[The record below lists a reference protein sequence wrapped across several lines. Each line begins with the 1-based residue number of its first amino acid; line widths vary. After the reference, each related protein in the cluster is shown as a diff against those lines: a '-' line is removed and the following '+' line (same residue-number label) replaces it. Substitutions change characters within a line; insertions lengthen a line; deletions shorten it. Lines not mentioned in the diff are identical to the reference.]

1 MSKRDVDS
9 LNNLEGKVVFVRVD
23 FNVPHKGNE
32 ITDNNRIVAAIPT
45 IAALLNKGAKLILA
59 SHLGKIDFKKT
70 PEEIE
75 ATKKK
80 NDLSLVLNELE
91 VQLEKYLN
99 HSVVVKFSNAT
110 HGDELKAAVNSL
122 NNGEVLLMQNTRY
135 EKGETKNDPVLAA
148 DWASLAD
155 AYVNDAFGSDHRK
168 HASTYGVPE
177 ILAKEGKPTAIGYLV
192 KKEIDNLLRCVNCP
206 DSEHPYIAVLGG
218 VKVSDKIL
226 VIESLLKKCDK
237 ILIGGAMS
245 YTFRKALGHEIGTS
259 LVEDDQLDYALKIY
273 NSGKIVIPVDNVVAE
288 KYPETDEDHGQV
300 VSSDNIPND
309 KMGLDI
315 GPKTAELYSSIIAT
329 AKTIFWNGP
338 MGVSEFKGYEAGTIA
353 VCKACAENSHA
364 FTVIGGGD
372 SAAAAKK
379 LGYADKFSHLSTG
392 GGASL
397 ELIQNDGHLP
407 GVDIIEDM

>member
-1 MSKRDVDS
+1 MAKRDVDS
-9 LNNLEGKVVFVRVD
+9 LTNLEGKVVFVRVD
-23 FNVPHKGNE
+23 FNVPHKGDE

-45 IAALLNKGAKLILA
+45 IATLLNKGAKLVLA

-75 ATKKK
+75 QTKKK
-80 NDLSLVLNELE
+80 NDLRIVLNELE
-91 VQLEKYLN
+91 AQLEKALG
-99 HSVVVKFSNAT
+99 HHVVVKFSEAT
-110 HGDELKAAVNSL
+110 HGEELKSNVASL
-122 NNGEVLLMQNTRY
+122 NDGEVLLMQNTRY
-135 EKGETKNDPVLAA
+135 EKGETKNDPELSK

-168 HASTYGVPE
+168 HASTYGIPE
-177 ILAKEGKPTAIGYLV
+177 ILASEGKPTAIGYLV
-192 KKEIDNLLRCVNCP
+192 KKEIDALLRCVNCNEE
-206 DSEHPYIAVLGG
+206 DRPYIAILGG

-245 YTFRKALGHEIGTS
+245 YTFRKAMGHGIGTS
-259 LVEDDQLDYALKIY
+259 LVEDDQLDYARKILA
-273 NSGKIVIPVDNVVAE
+273 SGKIEIPVDNVVAVN
-288 KYPETDEDHGQV
+288 YPETDEDTGRV
-300 VSSDNIPND
+300 VPSDDIPD
-309 KMGLDI
+309 GEMGLDI
-315 GPKTAELYSSIIAT
+315 GPKTAEKYASIIAT

-353 VCKACAENSHA
+353 VCKACAANTKA

-407 GVDIIEDM
+407 GVDVIEDK